1 MSDMDNGNDTGH
13 GSSRRRMLAALGA
26 TSATTVAGCMGFLS
40 DDNGDNGDDDDH
52 DGGNETENDGNES
65 DDDGNAD
72 DDDSE
77 SSGEVR
83 WPAIDDGVLLEDF
96 EGELYDWS
104 GEVSADSDE
113 ARRGSQAAV
122 IEDEEGEEAGLTVY
136 FSDDIDLTEH
146 DVSVAIKPEQA
157 NRVVVEFIAPGRNR
171 RLTTVR
177 TIPDEYTGWMRLDCG
192 YEHKPSDEPDLT
204 QVSAINIIAS
214 NGERPIKMYIDDLR
228 KTESVDNGKA
238 ILLFHGGFDSHYE
251 IAAPLLEERDWAAA
265 VPVNT
270 EAIGTEG
277 RMDVDELRELQEDGW
292 DVCSN
297 PPTSTPL
304 PDMPDSRQQTVL
316 ENAKEVLEGH
326 GFEDGARHLL
336 VPDDRMD
343 ETTHEVIREIHETAF
358 LSGSCPSTMPPT
370 ARHMLSHVWGP
381 ALHEGVRRHINL
393 ADQYNQLTVLR
404 VPQIVDDDDVDPDS
418 EEMSLDDFEHLL
430 NHIEHRGLDVI
441 TPSDIVDETY
451 ERERDEEEVSSERP
465 DDTIFEAG
473 QSHEFDGSGSETTS
487 TFDLDEGVAIVSFS
501 TDGDDEFTI
510 ELEGDDGGA
519 LTTTAGAVAG
529 ESIRVVEG
537 GTYRLDIDADGDWVI
552 DLSQP
557 EIHGDDLTE
566 LPIERSGTGSSIVGP
581 LWAPE
586 DVSLSLTHDG
596 DGEFIVDG
604 YSAGGSSESIVN
616 QTGEFDSPRSFAA
629 NGVVWINI
637 EADGDWTLEAEDV

>member
-40 DDNGDNGDDDDH
+40 DDDENGENGDDD
-52 DGGNETENDGNES
+52 DGGNETENGGNES
-65 DDDGNAD
+65 DDDGNGD
-72 DDDSE
+72 DE
-77 SSGEVR
+77 SSDDIS

-96 EGELYDWS
+96 EDELYEWS
-104 GEVSADSDE
+104 GEVSADADE

-136 FSDDIDLTEH
+136 FSDDIDLTED
-146 DVSVAIKPEQA
+146 DVSVAIKPEEA
-157 NRVVVEFIAPGRNR
+157 NRVVVEFIAPGRSR

-192 YEHKPSDEPDLT
+192 YEHKPEDEPDLS
-204 QVSAINIIAS
+204 QVSAINIVAS
-214 NGERPIKMYIDDLR
+214 NGDRPIRMYIDDLR

-270 EAIGTEG
+270 EAIGTDG
-277 RMDVDELRELQEDGW
+277 RMDVDELRELQDEGW
-292 DVCSN
+292 DICSN

-343 ETTHEVIREIHETAF
+343 ETTHEVVRELHETAF

-370 ARHMLSHVWGP
+370 SRHMLSHVWGP

-393 ADQYNQLTVLR
+393 VDQYNQLSVLR
-404 VPQIVDDDDVDPDS
+404 VPDIVDDDDEVEG

-430 NHIEHRGLDVI
+430 NHIEQRGLDVI
-441 TPSDIVDETY
+441 TPSDLVDGTY
-451 ERERDEEEVSSERP
+451 ERERDEDVSSDRP
-465 DDTIFEAG
+465 DGTIFEDG
-473 QSHEFDGSGSETTS
+473 QSHEFEGSGSETTS
-487 TFDLDEGVAIVSFS
+487 TFDLDEGVAMVSFS

-510 ELEGDDGGA
+510 ELDGDDGGM
-519 LTTTAGAVAG
+519 LTTTAGSGTG

-537 GTYRLDIDADGDWVI
+537 GTYQLDIEADDDWVI

-566 LPIERSGTGSSIVGP
+566 LPIERDGTGSSVVGP

-586 DVSLSLTHDG
+586 DVSLLLTHDG

-604 YSAGGSSESIVN
+604 YGEDGSSESIVN
-616 QTGEFDSPRSFAA
+616 QTGEFDSSRSYAA
-629 NGVVWINI
+629 NGVAWINI